1 MKIKIMLFIVWTA
14 ILAAAQTSANPAT
27 PKSDTP
33 SSQPSACQKMM
44 QGKMMDSC
52 CMKTAESGKEKMSC
66 CQGKASAGK
75 ESKADVSD
83 AKSEEN
89 AMSCCQGKDAKDAM
103 ACMKGDKDKESKMS
117 CGDGKCG
124 EGTNMKDC
132 CAKKGAD
139 QTQAMEH
146 CPMMAQ
152 HDHSDMK

>member
-66 CQGKASAGK
+66 CQGK
-75 ESKADVSD
+75 
-83 AKSEEN
+83 
-89 AMSCCQGKDAKDAM
+89 DAKDAM

-139 QTQAMEH
+139 QTAAMEH